1 MTTIRIM
8 KQVKELLKNSDDK
21 GALDDK
27 LNVLLNKSVKPSHTF
42 ESKREDSTN
51 MEIKPETLDR
61 LKEFKLY
68 NTESHSDTIM
78 RLLNELDD

>member
-8 KQVKELLKNSDDK
+8 KQVRELLKNSDDK

-27 LNVLLNKSVKPSHTF
+27 LNTLMDKSNKPAYTF
-42 ESKREDSTN
+42 ENRREDSTN
-51 MEIKPETLDR
+51 MDIKPETLER
-61 LKEFKLY
+61 LKGFKLY